1 MTNKKEEQK
10 MKQISID
17 NGLTYV
23 TPEEAIDGM
32 SWDVIAHYMEDEA
45 REAVHADLAPC
56 TNLEFLIR
64 YLELA
69 DHDLIIG

>member
-1 MTNKKEEQK
+1 

-32 SWDVIAHYMEDEA
+32 RWDVIAHYMEDEA

-56 TNLEFLIR
+56 SNLDFLIR
-64 YLELA
+64 YLQLA
-69 DHDLIIG
+69 DYDLIIG

>member
-1 MTNKKEEQK
+1 

-17 NGLTYV
+17 NGNSWI
-23 TPEEAIDGM
+23 TPQEAIAGM

-56 TNLEFLIR
+56 SNLNFLTR
-64 YLELA
+64 YLEIA

>member
-1 MTNKKEEQK
+1 

-32 SWDVIAHYMEDEA
+32 RWDVIAHYMEDEA

-56 TNLEFLIR
+56 SNLEFLTR
-64 YLELA
+64 YLEIA

>member
-1 MTNKKEEQK
+1 

-32 SWDVIAHYMEDEA
+32 SWDVIAHYMEHDA
-45 REAVHADLAPC
+45 REATHNGLAPC
-56 TNLEFLIR
+56 TSLEFLIR

>member
-1 MTNKKEEQK
+1 

-17 NGLTYV
+17 NGNSWI
-23 TPEEAIDGM
+23 TPQEAIKGM
-32 SWDVIAHYMEDEA
+32 RWEVIAHYMEDEA

-56 TNLEFLIR
+56 SNLDFLTR

>member
-1 MTNKKEEQK
+1 

-17 NGLTYV
+17 NGNSWI
-23 TPEEAIDGM
+23 TPQEAIKGM
-32 SWDVIAHYMEDEA
+32 RWEVIAHYMEDEA

-56 TNLEFLIR
+56 SRLDFLIR
-64 YLELA
+64 YLEIA